1 VRQVELV
8 GGGGTGM
15 GQAAANI
22 SALIGLLDPGATMT
36 ADGGGLVSA
45 RLRPIE
51 GAGQIARHLIDLAGR
66 PGGSA
71 TRHHRD
77 GVRIRPGGRPD
88 HPHLGGTQPRQDQTL
103 GDRLTAGPGRQAVI
117 MNTR

>member
-66 PGGSA
+66 PGDITFLERTVNGQLASW
-71 TRHHRD
+71 
-77 GVRIRPGGRPD
+77 
-88 HPHLGGTQPRQDQTL
+88 LSN
-103 GDRLTAGPGRQAVI
+103 TASP
-117 MNTR
+117 